1 MRTRH
6 VTLGGLVVASL
17 VGVRPASAGDPWAD
31 GRPLPV
37 ITATTAVI
45 HGVVRDQDGAGVLG
59 ATVVATGPAL
69 DGSRAEISDAD
80 GCYAIADLPPG
91 TYRVDVYYAN
101 LSIQRASVVAA
112 AGARARI
119 DLTVDTSAVGGEVI
133 EISDGAPT
141 IDRSYS
147 KNIPVPGR
155 TFESALGKAAGS
167 AGDSVGASFSGS
179 SSTENVYIVD
189 GADTL
194 DRSQGARM
202 PMLTATAVP
211 DADRWADYRQFL
223 DGHSDLRDELELR
236 MDRRLRV
243 RVVDAAGQPVND
255 AVVVVTGPGS
265 VRGRTHADGVWDFF
279 PGVDAPQRAG
289 LVDLEV
295 TAEGSRTQL
304 VVSPTTPEIRVA
316 LPVRSAAPAAL
327 DLAFA
332 IDVTG
337 SMGDELDYVTRE
349 LAMIVARIRAAAPGV
364 TVRLGGVAYRDRGDA
379 VPLATRPFDSDVN
392 GFVAW
397 LRSLHADGGG
407 DYPEDME
414 SGLQAAMHLDWS
426 KGNVARVL
434 VVLGDAPPKRYP
446 DAQYRF
452 TDAMRDARAAGVRL
466 LPVAASGADR
476 TVEYLFR
483 AFGAYTST
491 PYVYLTDDSGI
502 GNDHLEAD
510 AAPTDVERFN
520 DLLVRMVVSDLHQH
534 GMHAPGNWK
543 AWRDYRAPPWQGKP
557 RRLVAGLGAG
567 VTMLASYRDIASIT
581 WARAGIAFGDL
592 ELRFHLGWSNDL
604 DRRAGP
610 RALAR
615 VGPGETMPAAS
626 SSLALVPGATVRY
639 LFGPWQ
645 RVRAFAAVGLEEE
658 ILRGHPADGVATM
671 VNSQAG
677 FELRSPDAA
686 GLAAGVQVGGHV
698 MLYGQRDITTPRPH
712 LDLSLYVEHRF

>member
-1 MRTRH
+1 M
-6 VTLGGLVVASL
+6 L
-17 VGVRPASAGDPWAD
+17 
-31 GRPLPV
+31 
-37 ITATTAVI
+37 
-45 HGVVRDQDGAGVLG
+45 
-59 ATVVATGPAL
+59 
-69 DGSRAEISDAD
+69 
-80 GCYAIADLPPG
+80 
-91 TYRVDVYYAN
+91 
-101 LSIQRASVVAA
+101 
-112 AGARARI
+112 
-119 DLTVDTSAVGGEVI
+119 
-133 EISDGAPT
+133 
-141 IDRSYS
+141 
-147 KNIPVPGR
+147 
-155 TFESALGKAAGS
+155 
-167 AGDSVGASFSGS
+167 
-179 SSTENVYIVD
+179 
-189 GADTL
+189 
-194 DRSQGARM
+194 
-202 PMLTATAVP
+202 LTATAVP
-211 DADRWADYRQFL
+211 DADRWPDYRRFL
-223 DGHSDLRDELELR
+223 TDHTDLRDELGLH
-236 MDRRLRV
+236 MDRRVRV
-243 RVVDAAGQPVND
+243 RVVDAAGNPIND
-255 AVVVVTGPGS
+255 AAVTVAGS
-265 VRGRTHADGVWDFF
+265 TALRGRTHADGVWDFF
-279 PGVDAPQRAG
+279 PEMDPSQRGGAVELEIAAG
-289 LVDLEV
+289 QTSTRALVDPTNPEV
-295 TAEGSRTQL
+295 RI
-304 VVSPTTPEIRVA
+304 V
-316 LPVRSAAPAAL
+316 LPVASAAPSAL

-337 SMGDELDYVTRE
+337 SMGDELEYLTSE
-349 LAMIVARIRAAAPGV
+349 LTMIVERIRAAAPGV
-364 TVRLGGVAYRDRGDA
+364 TIRLGGVAYRDRGDA
-379 VPLATRPFDSDVN
+379 VPLATRPFDSDVK

-414 SGLQAAMHLDWS
+414 SGLQAALHLGWS
-426 KGNVARVL
+426 TGNACRVL

-452 TDAMRDARAAGVRL
+452 TDAMRDARTAGIRL

-567 VTMLASYRDIASIT
+567 ITMLARYQDIASMT

-592 ELRFHLGWSNDL
+592 ELRFHLGWSTDI

-610 RALAR
+610 QAIAR
-615 VGPGETMPAAS
+615 VGPGGTMPEAS
-626 SSLALVPGATVRY
+626 SALALVPGATVRY

-658 ILRGHPADGVATM
+658 ILRGHPAAGVATM

-677 FELRSPDAA
+677 LELRSPDAA

-712 LDLSLYVEHRF
+712 LDLSIYVEHRF